1 MSGKAGSKAKKL
13 EAAYAQL
20 RGKAR
25 RSLGAAAAG
34 MVAVT
39 AVELVSEA
47 IVSGLSGDAVAAAS
61 VAALAVVVVLV
72 VALAVLEVRAWRAT
86 VAACRKE
93 PTVSDKVILGAA
105 LWFVGGLPLCVVNL
119 ARSAGQASLLAELG
133 VTVVLALLA
142 AQRYVP
148 ELRER

>member
-1 MSGKAGSKAKKL
+1 MGNKAKKL

-25 RSLGAAAAG
+25 RSLATAGAAMAG
-34 MVAVT
+34 VT

-47 IVSGLSGDAVAAAS
+47 VVAGLSGDAANAAA
-61 VAALAVVVVLV
+61 VAALALVVVLV
-72 VALAVLEVRAWRAT
+72 VVMVVFEARAWKAV
-86 VAACRKE
+86 VAASRRE

-105 LWFVGGLPLCVVNL
+105 LWFTGGLPLCLVNL
-119 ARSAGQASLLAELG
+119 ARSAGQPSLLVELG

-142 AQRYVP
+142 VQRFLP